1 MIYLI
6 NRCTIALLIFTIL
19 EIHVL
24 VFIIFAYVKKSE
36 TMSNHIHKLI
46 EEGEHQMLD
55 FKFEISDSK
64 KIARTLVAFANT
76 DGGRLLIG
84 VKDNGAISGIR
95 SEEEKHMIQT
105 ASEMYCI
112 PNVNFQAKEW
122 NINGKT
128 VLEIIVPKSK
138 YHKHKAPDHN
148 NIYKVY
154 IRVKDQNILAD
165 GILLKIWKY
174 QNNKQ
179 EVRVT
184 FTESEMFLLK
194 YLNDNKRITLK
205 EFMKAAKISKKEA
218 EKTLVNFTLINMLK
232 LEITEKVIFFSLYEE
247 D

>member
-1 MIYLI
+1 
-6 NRCTIALLIFTIL
+6 
-19 EIHVL
+19 
-24 VFIIFAYVKKSE
+24 
-36 TMSNHIHKLI
+36 MSNHIHKLI

-138 YHKHKAPDHN
+138 FHKHKAPDHN

-247 D
+247 DQ

>member
-1 MIYLI
+1 
-6 NRCTIALLIFTIL
+6 
-19 EIHVL
+19 
-24 VFIIFAYVKKSE
+24 
-36 TMSNHIHKLI
+36 
-46 EEGEHQMLD
+46 
-55 FKFEISDSK
+55 
-64 KIARTLVAFANT
+64 
-76 DGGRLLIG
+76 
-84 VKDNGAISGIR
+84 
-95 SEEEKHMIQT
+95 MIQT

-205 EFMKAAKISKKEA
+205 EFMKAAKISKK
-218 EKTLVNFTLINMLK
+218 KLK
-232 LEITEKVIFFSLYEE
+232 KHW
-247 D
+247 

>member
-1 MIYLI
+1 
-6 NRCTIALLIFTIL
+6 
-19 EIHVL
+19 
-24 VFIIFAYVKKSE
+24 
-36 TMSNHIHKLI
+36 MSNHIHKLI

-194 YLNDNKRITLK
+194 YLNDNKKITLK

-247 D
+247 E

>member
-1 MIYLI
+1 
-6 NRCTIALLIFTIL
+6 
-19 EIHVL
+19 
-24 VFIIFAYVKKSE
+24 
-36 TMSNHIHKLI
+36 MSNHIHKLI

-84 VKDNGAISGIR
+84 VKDNGVISGIR

>member
-1 MIYLI
+1 
-6 NRCTIALLIFTIL
+6 
-19 EIHVL
+19 
-24 VFIIFAYVKKSE
+24 
-36 TMSNHIHKLI
+36 MSNHIHKLI

-232 LEITEKVIFFSLYEE
+232 LEITEKVIFFSLNDNKNE
-247 D
+247 DF

>member
-1 MIYLI
+1 
-6 NRCTIALLIFTIL
+6 
-19 EIHVL
+19 
-24 VFIIFAYVKKSE
+24 
-36 TMSNHIHKLI
+36 MSNHIHKLI

-232 LEITEKVIFFSLYEE
+232 LEITEKVF
-247 D
+247 

>member
-1 MIYLI
+1 
-6 NRCTIALLIFTIL
+6 
-19 EIHVL
+19 
-24 VFIIFAYVKKSE
+24 
-36 TMSNHIHKLI
+36 MSNHIHKLI

-205 EFMKAAKISKKEA
+205 EFMKAARISKKEA

-247 D
+247 DQ

>member
-1 MIYLI
+1 
-6 NRCTIALLIFTIL
+6 
-19 EIHVL
+19 
-24 VFIIFAYVKKSE
+24 
-36 TMSNHIHKLI
+36 MSNHIHKLI

-148 NIYKVY
+148 NMYKVY

-194 YLNDNKRITLK
+194 YLNDNKKITLK

>member
-1 MIYLI
+1 
-6 NRCTIALLIFTIL
+6 
-19 EIHVL
+19 
-24 VFIIFAYVKKSE
+24 
-36 TMSNHIHKLI
+36 MSNHIHKLI

-105 ASEMYCI
+105 ASEIYCI

-247 D
+247 DQ

>member
-1 MIYLI
+1 
-6 NRCTIALLIFTIL
+6 
-19 EIHVL
+19 
-24 VFIIFAYVKKSE
+24 
-36 TMSNHIHKLI
+36 MSNHIHKLI

-247 D
+247 